1 MQILQ
6 PLAVG
11 NIGLAPRNILYVMS
25 VDQKNGES
33 PRLQDLKQRDP
44 VNSRALH
51 RYRLDVARFQP
62 VRRGVQV
69 FREGRETPHR
79 LQISIPRHGDIDFR
93 RPDIYTRSIRIQAKQ
108 HWGSCLLIALSFSRH
123 GSPWIWIFHAR
134 RPRRCTRSSL
144 LYEINVPDEGPP
156 SSLN

>member
-11 NIGLAPRNILYVMS
+11 NIGLAPRNILYVMG
-25 VDQKNGES
+25 VDQEDGES

-44 VNSRALH
+44 VHARALH
-51 RYRLDVARFQP
+51 RYRLDVAPFQP

-79 LQISIPRHGDIDFR
+79 LRISIPRHRDIDLR
-93 RPDIYTRSIRIQAKQ
+93 RPDIYPRSIRVS
-108 HWGSCLLIALSFSRH
+108 GMTTGTL
-123 GSPWIWIFHAR
+123 
-134 RPRRCTRSSL
+134 
-144 LYEINVPDEGPP
+144 P
-156 SSLN
+156 SSGGSLGCS